1 MSAVAC
7 LLCLCCCTVIQPT
20 GCQIKIKIC
29 SLWYSLV
36 IPQWYSLVIPQFSTQ
51 VLKPICST
59 NLILHKPP
67 VPSGLLFTGTGLGW
81 DLLRIIFCA
90 LVFTLIFLL
99 FLVSC
104 GRPTRSHECDF
115 SACPTVSQVS
125 RLVSIHCR

>member
-29 SLWYSLV
+29 SLWYVCL
-36 IPQWYSLVIPQFSTQ
+36 YSLVIPQFFTE

-59 NLILHKPP
+59 NLILHNPL

-90 LVFTLIFLL
+90 LVFTLMFFYFWFRVVDLHEATNATFLRVL
-99 FLVSC
+99 LYRKSL
-104 GRPTRSHECDF
+104 G
-115 SACPTVSQVS
+115 
-125 RLVSIHCR
+125 